1 MNYTPCNGCIAVLF
15 QLYHYQLAS
24 DLFPGIGF
32 PVHCARKGMQ
42 NRGKFTL
49 YIKLPCILCS
59 YSSSWMVGHLLE
71 LGLPYYLITST
82 PLCVKKKKDV
92 IDYAD
97 FSHYSAWN
105 DILLWVY
112 TSEVL
117 VEIFLII
124 PWIIL
129 PSNISGAFFRSIY
142 TFYIRFP
149 FSVFHSFYIF
159 LYKFFPLFISF
170 VLSIL
175 DPWWWFHIKFSYCLK
190 RFF

>member
-1 MNYTPCNGCIAVLF
+1 MKLLDEKMQPFLKLLLLIVKMNYTPCNGCIAVLF

-82 PLCVKKKKDV
+82 PLCVKKKKMLQ
-92 IDYAD
+92 IMQ
-97 FSHYSAWN
+97 
-105 DILLWVY
+105 
-112 TSEVL
+112 
-117 VEIFLII
+117 IFPII
-124 PWIIL
+124 QL
-129 PSNISGAFFRSIY
+129 GM
-142 TFYIRFP
+142 TFCCGFT
-149 FSVFHSFYIF
+149 HQKCQWKSF
-159 LYKFFPLFISF
+159 
-170 VLSIL
+170 
-175 DPWWWFHIKFSYCLK
+175 
-190 RFF
+190 

>member
-82 PLCVKKKKDV
+82 PLCVKKKKRC
-92 IDYAD
+92 YR
-97 FSHYSAWN
+97 
-105 DILLWVY
+105 LC
-112 TSEVL
+112 
-117 VEIFLII
+117 
-124 PWIIL
+124 
-129 PSNISGAFFRSIY
+129 R
-142 TFYIRFP
+142 
-149 FSVFHSFYIF
+149 
-159 LYKFFPLFISF
+159 FFPLFSLEWHFAVGLHIRSVSGNLSNYTLNYSSIQYF
-170 VLSIL
+170 WCILQKHLYFLYQISIL
-175 DPWWWFHIKFSYCLK
+175 CLS
-190 RFF
+190 